1 MALIKILIDT
11 GSDSYSELDNLGNGK
26 EYLPKVIN
34 YLEAI
39 NSGAKSAVVEV
50 DLGSQKA
57 VTSLTVEASGQQ
69 EDETFVVQGVTFTLK
84 DDLGGAGHTG
94 LLVEIDVLPEIMAQN
109 IKDGIQSNLSNFALE
124 GIVGVDVNGNV
135 VSITADEGGKI
146 GNAIVVTESVT
157 QLSKAVGATG
167 LDGTKYAISN
177 G

>member
-11 GSDSYSELDNLGNGK
+11 GSGGYSELDNLGNSK

-50 DLGSQKA
+50 DVGSQKA
-57 VTSLTVEASGQQ
+57 VTSLTVTASGQQ
-69 EDETFVVQGVTFTLK
+69 NDETFVVQGVTFTLK
-84 DDLGGAGHTG
+84 SDLGGAGHTG
-94 LLVEIDVLPEIMAQN
+94 VWVEIDNLPQVMATN
-109 IKDGIQSNLSNFALE
+109 IKDGIEANLENFALK
-124 GIVGVDVNGNV
+124 GIVGVSSSGAVVNISAV
-135 VSITADEGGKI
+135 EGGKE